1 MVIFDYLDQLS
12 NGIEFIIAFGSIVGV
27 LGLIIGFV
35 ALFVSG
41 SRMRKHVLALMVF
54 SFILV
59 VICGFDTG
67 INYFHIF
74 R

>member
-1 MVIFDYLDQLS
+1 MVIFDYFDQVA
-12 NGIEFIIAFGSIVGV
+12 NGIEFFIALGSIVGV
-27 LGLIIGFV
+27 LGLIVGFV
-35 ALFVSG
+35 ALFVSS

-54 SFILV
+54 CFILV
-59 VICGFDTG
+59 VLCGFDTG

>member
-1 MVIFDYLDQLS
+1 MFEYFDWLTES
-12 NGIEFIIAFGSIVGV
+12 FEFFIALGSIIGV

-35 ALFVSG
+35 ALVVSS
-41 SRMRKHVLALMVF
+41 SRMRKHILGLMVF
-54 SFILV
+54 CFILV
-59 VICGFDTG
+59 VLCGVDTG

>member
-1 MVIFDYLDQLS
+1 MLMFNYFDQIAD
-12 NGIEFIIAFGSIVGV
+12 GIEFLIALGSIVGV

-35 ALFVSG
+35 ALFMSN
-41 SRMRKHVLALMVF
+41 SYTRKRILTFMIF
-54 SFILV
+54 CFILV
-59 VICGFDTG
+59 VLCGFDTG

>member
-1 MVIFDYLDQLS
+1 MVIFDYLDQLA
-12 NGIEFIIAFGSIVGV
+12 NGIEFLIAFGSIIGV

-59 VICGFDTG
+59 IICGFDTG

>member
-1 MVIFDYLDQLS
+1 MVLFDYLDQLTD
-12 NGIEFIIAFGSIVGV
+12 GIEFLIAFGSIIGV

-35 ALFVSG
+35 ALFISG
-41 SRMRKHVLALMVF
+41 SRMRKHVIALMVF

-59 VICGFDTG
+59 IICGFDTG

>member
-1 MVIFDYLDQLS
+1 MVFFEYFDQLID
-12 NGIEFIIAFGSIVGV
+12 GIEFFIALGSIIGL
-27 LGLIIGFV
+27 LGLIIGFL
-35 ALFVSG
+35 ALVISG

-54 SFILV
+54 CFILV
-59 VICGFDTG
+59 VLCGVDTG

>member
-1 MVIFDYLDQLS
+1 MVVFDYVDQVT
-12 NGIEFIIAFGSIVGV
+12 NGIEFLIAFGSIVGV
-27 LGLIIGFV
+27 LGLIVGFV
-35 ALFVSG
+35 ALIISG

-54 SFILV
+54 CFILV